1 MYVRLLCYAIKYLWL
16 WLDLTNAPCLTLN
29 VVLSIGWWTKIFDE
43 KTVILFQAQIIMM
56 TSSNGNIIHVT
67 GPTGDRWFPFTK
79 ARDTELWRFLWTAS
93 EKKNG
98 WANNRDADDLIALWR
113 HCNFCGSVAMNTP
126 QVNLISYKNLL
137 VLRSPP
143 SVVTPPP
150 PHTHTPHTP
159 NIRMHNMAL
168 SAKHIFYKKTSAI
181 WKLAIVLASYNK
193 WTW

>member
-1 MYVRLLCYAIKYLWL
+1 MDQNLRWENCHLISSTDYHDDVIKWKHYPRYWPHRWPVVSLYKGQGHGAL
-16 WLDLTNAPCLTLN
+16 AFSLN
-29 VVLSIGWWTKIFDE
+29 CIWKK
-43 KTVILFQAQIIMM
+43 KT
-56 TSSNGNIIHVT
+56 
-67 GPTGDRWFPFTK
+67 
-79 ARDTELWRFLWTAS
+79 
-93 EKKNG
+93 G

-113 HCNFCGSVAMNTP
+113 HCNFRGSVAMNTP